1 MQNISEYNDISL
13 CHEKSIIS
21 RYSWLR
27 PVFASKTVFPDIII
41 INIIISN
48 HPYHDSNIIIVIII
62 IITIIITII
71 RLTIVMTG
79 TAGSFGGWRKWA
91 PDSSTPL
98 SPSTWAACAK
108 KLTPL
113 HHRHHQH
120 HHNQYHQH
128 CDPHQHHHHLEHH
141 QHVYENLGAALYADA
156 GWWSIAGVY
165 HFTRGHNISSYWSYL
180 ASSSLSSLSL

>member
-1 MQNISEYNDISL
+1 MSRKVHHFQIFLVKASFCITDSL
-13 CHEKSIIS
+13 PWHHHHQHH
-21 RYSWLR
+21 
-27 PVFASKTVFPDIII
+27 
-41 INIIISN
+41 N
-48 HPYHDSNIIIVIII
+48 HPHHDSNIIIVIIVI
-62 IITIIITII
+62 TIITIIII

-113 HHRHHQH
+113 HHH
-120 HHNQYHQH
+120 HHHHHHHHQH
-128 CDPHQHHHHLEHH
+128 CDPHHHHRHHHRHLEHH

>member
-1 MQNISEYNDISL
+1 
-13 CHEKSIIS
+13 
-21 RYSWLR
+21 
-27 PVFASKTVFPDIII
+27 
-41 INIIISN
+41 
-48 HPYHDSNIIIVIII
+48 
-62 IITIIITII
+62 
-71 RLTIVMTG
+71 MTG

-113 HHRHHQH
+113 HHHHHQH

-180 ASSSLSSLSL
+180 ASSSLSSHFIQFYHFTQGHKISSYCWSYLSSTSFSSLSLWSHSHFLLQHYQHQKIEDIYSPVGSTCSLAFKVVLVI